1 MKLSERCLRLSLG
14 ALERPRRALL
24 LWTAVTLLP
33 LPGLFFLRV
42 DTDGRALVPRRDPA
56 VLADAEIRER
66 FHLHDLLVVHV
77 RTSHPDGI
85 FNPATLRTVRAISE
99 QLRGMDSGLVT
110 SLATEK
116 RDRLLPGSSSSFVTF
131 LEPLPVS
138 VQDMKWLR
146 SDLSS
151 PAAKVYEGV
160 LVSRDRRSLA
170 ILVDVP
176 SEGIDRRALYRSIR
190 KTLVGGDRISLVG
203 APAAEALLGDH
214 ILRDLAL
221 MIPLSVLLIGLVLWI
236 GTRRVA
242 CVAIALGKAAIC
254 IVWTFAVLACFGI
267 PVYLTTAVLPVVLA
281 TMAMSDEI
289 HLLIRFQREPAE
301 RTLQDLVTPVVLAT
315 TTTGIGFLSF
325 VTSPIAPVRAFGLGA
340 ALGIAWGLGFS
351 LLVTPAL
358 MGILPESWI
367 RRDGARAIQTGFMIR
382 RPAWTLGLIAIVT
395 LVAGTGLSRLT
406 VHDSWIESFAEGSEF
421 RRQTADVNRNLNG
434 THLLHVHLPFRSEIA
449 DPEILKRLGE
459 LETFL
464 RGQPQVGGVLGLHS
478 QLTALSHFWIPGVD
492 PREILSRPRE
502 VRRLL
507 NRYELSPGLLR
518 RRQVVTDSFD
528 ETVVTVFLR
537 AANYRDTRTLMSR
550 VETWHRERLAP
561 LGAGLGW
568 AGDVAVSQA
577 TIPAIVRTQT
587 LSLPIAL
594 LGVFLVIALL
604 YGSARLALAALFP
617 VTLSAVWLLGALGWL
632 GIPLGVATSMF
643 FAIALGLGVDSQ
655 SIHFLDGWRRLRDVR
670 RTVEEVGPAIALNT
684 AAVAAGFG
692 LLAVS
697 SVPANA
703 RLGLLIALALVLGGI
718 LTLSG
723 LGSLLELGRINPS
736 SGKEGV
742 MIRRTLVLLL
752 LALVLAACPAPPP
765 PDDEAPAT
773 PPAEASPSASASP
786 APAEA
791 PIGKEP
797 KSACQQTVEKVQAQ
811 MRSEP
816 PPRSFGFPHTPEM
829 EFENSLITFR
839 VCKVKKNLTPE
850 QERRRLRSKK
860 CCDPE
865 FYDVELVKLDAYM
878 RLCREEPVINEL
890 GFREM
895 RFTIEKWELFG
906 RSNLYD
912 ADIVFSATPGV
923 VQPKSLAFAPKM
935 AVPRE
940 CLGAGAFTPKCR
952 RLLDNV
958 TELSRSDFPALIV
971 YNAIYDVYVNDKK
984 IVSQEP
990 GVAMARGAMQIPPTG
1005 ITVAFQKP
1013 IDVPGVI
1020 KICPGTCSGMVTIP
1034 ESTFNAGLDT
1044 ARKIKAGQM
1053 RLDKGFVPQ
1062 ASQRQPTIPSDAEGT
1077 PPQ

>member
-1 MKLSERCLRLSLG
+1 MKLAERCLRLSLR
-14 ALERPRRALL
+14 ALENPRRALL
-24 LWTAVTLLP
+24 LWAAVTLLP
-33 LPGLFFLRV
+33 LPGLLFLRV

-56 VLADAEIRER
+56 VLSDAEIRER
-66 FHLHDLLVVHV
+66 FHLRDLLVVHV

-85 FNPATLRTVRAISE
+85 FNPGTLRTVRAISE
-99 QLRGMDSGLVT
+99 RLRGMNVM

-116 RDRLLPGSSSSFVTF
+116 RDRLLPGSSSSFVSF

-138 VQDMKWLR
+138 AQDMDWLR
-146 SDLSS
+146 SDLAS

-176 SEGIDRRALYRSIR
+176 AEGIDRRALYRSIR
-190 KTLVGGDRISLVG
+190 KTLGGEDRISLVG

-221 MIPLSVLLIGLVLWI
+221 MIPLSVLLIGVVLWI

-242 CVAIALGKAAIC
+242 CVAIALGKAGIC

-289 HLLIRFQREPAE
+289 HLLTRFQRESAE
-301 RTLQDLVTPVVLAT
+301 RTLRDLVTPVVLAT

-325 VTSPIAPVRAFGLGA
+325 VSSPIAPVRAFGLGA
-340 ALGIAWGLGFS
+340 ALGIAWCLGFS
-351 LLVTPAL
+351 LVVTPAL
-358 MGILPESWI
+358 MAILPESWL
-367 RRDGARAIQTGFMIR
+367 RRNGGERTGFRLAAIWH
-382 RPAWTLGLIAIVT
+382 PSWTLAAIAAVT
-395 LVAGTGLSRLT
+395 LAMGAGLSRLT

-421 RRQTADVNRNLNG
+421 RRQTAEVNRSLNG
-434 THLLHVHLPFRSEIA
+434 THLLHVHLPFGSEVT
-449 DPEILKRLGE
+449 DPEILGRLGE
-459 LETFL
+459 LEVFL
-464 RGQPQVGGVLGLHS
+464 KGQPQVGGVLGLHS
-478 QLTALSHFWIPGVD
+478 QLTALSHFWLPGVD

-518 RRQVVTDSFD
+518 RRQVVTDDFD

-537 AANYRDTRTLMSR
+537 EANYRDTRTLMSR
-550 VETWHRERLAP
+550 VETWHRERLKP

-594 LGVFLVIALL
+594 LGVFLVTAAL

-655 SIHFLDGWRRLRDVR
+655 SIHFLDGWRRLGDVR

-703 RLGLLIALALVLGGI
+703 RLGLLIALALALGGI

-723 LGSLLELGRINPS
+723 LGSLLELGRVSPS

-752 LALVLAACPAPPP
+752 LALILAACPAEP
-765 PDDEAPAT
+765 PDDAETPAPA
-773 PPAEASPSASASP
+773 ADASPAASASP
-786 APAEA
+786 APADA
-791 PIGKEP
+791 PIGQEP
-797 KSACQQTVEKVQAQ
+797 KSSCQQKVEQVQAQ
-811 MRSEP
+811 MRSAP

-829 EFENSLITFR
+829 EFENSLISFR

-952 RLLDNV
+952 KLLDNV

-1013 IDVPGVI
+1013 IDIPGVI
-1020 KICPGTCSGMVTIP
+1020 KICPGTCAGMVTIP

-1044 ARKIKAGQM
+1044 ARRIKAGQM
-1053 RLDKGFVPQ
+1053 RLDRGFVPQ
-1062 ASQRQPTIPSDAEGT
+1062 AAQRQPTIPREEGT
-1077 PPQ
+1077 PQP